1 MSVLEQLHIVSKA
14 QEIQGPKAFSLAPG
28 FARSLRQALTGGGNH
43 KSFGLPC
50 STPDDHKVDVK
61 LLNAFATRQWEA
73 ILYYMVGSTG
83 AGLTGEQTI
92 SHGTKQLLT
101 WGDFVAMKGS
111 RAVITQSG
119 FTFLLQ
125 EVNAQVWSLLIVYLE
140 NADRVRKELWRDRS
154 DRKETIAKSSG
165 KWAAELP
172 RQAGI
177 KQDENLADV
186 RPSGASPAVAFTG
199 RLTMSFINCGR

>member
-1 MSVLEQLHIVSKA
+1 MSVLEQLHIVSRA
-14 QEIQGPKAFSLAPG
+14 QEIQGPKSFSLMPG

-50 STPDDHKVDVK
+50 NTPDDQDVDIK
-61 LLNAFATRQWEA
+61 FLDAFATQQWEA

-140 NADRVRKELWRDRS
+140 NADRVRKELWPDRS
-154 DRKETIAKSSG
+154 DCKETIAKSSG
-165 KWAAELP
+165 TRTTELP
-172 RQAGI
+172 RQVGI
-177 KQDENLADV
+177 EQDEILADV
-186 RPSGASPAVAFTG
+186 RPPGASPGVAFTG
-199 RLTMSFINCGR
+199 RLTTSCLNCDR